1 MSEVPL
7 LLFLGNILSKLIIA
21 QVNISS
27 LRSKF
32 DFPVEQIKGNIDLLM
47 VSQTKLDESLPTRSA
62 QN

>member
-21 QVNISS
+21 QINISS

-47 VSQTKLDESLPTRSA
+47 VSQTKLDESLPTRSVR
-62 QN
+62 N

>member
-7 LLFLGNILSKLIIA
+7 LLFLGNILSKLIVAHI
-21 QVNISS
+21 NISS

-32 DFPVEQIKGNIDLLM
+32 DFLVEQIKGNIYLLM
-47 VSQTKLDESLPTRSA
+47 VSETKLDESLPTRSI